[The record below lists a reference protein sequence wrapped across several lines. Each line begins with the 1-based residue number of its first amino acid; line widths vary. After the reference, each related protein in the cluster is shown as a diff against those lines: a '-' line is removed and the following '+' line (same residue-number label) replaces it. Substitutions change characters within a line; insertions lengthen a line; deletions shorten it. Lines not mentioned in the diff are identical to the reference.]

1 MLAAKARTAVGL
13 RQAAS
18 CVAPAVV
25 RPRPQARKPRATEES
40 RRPLVPPVPFE
51 GFDDEVGSSLVVLA
65 DDLSGAAECA
75 ALLPCCRAIDL
86 DPAASGPPGRTRVI
100 DLDSRRSSAAGAAL
114 LVAHAVHRHEP
125 AGGRLVKKADSLLR
139 GHFAPEA
146 RAFGEGVEGLLV
158 IPALPAAGRTVR
170 DGVVRLHG
178 VPLHR
183 TDAWQAEPG
192 PPPRSVA
199 EALGAARTVAVRL
212 DDVRAGARN
221 LEHRLR
227 SGLAAGT
234 ALVCDAETD
243 ADLDALAGAL
253 LRLPRTVRTIGAG
266 GIVAALGRRSATGV
280 QSTGPGGRRSAA
292 GGQHIGPGRPAA
304 ETLRPV
310 AVVVG
315 TAHRGAAAQIAQ
327 LSARGAQHIALPAAS
342 LVADPRSGRPGAPD
356 TEHRAPATAVGHVRA
371 RAPYTGPGPVRLPAP
386 VTVFSIAPTGTVDP
400 SAAPRLV
407 HGLCRAVAGRLPP
420 NADLVLTGGETAR
433 TLLDALAVTSLL
445 PVGQVHHGAVLC
457 RTPQGRGVVIR
468 PGSHGG
474 PDSLVR
480 MVEALLPDRNRPA
493 RAGTT
498 PRTPAGTNTPS
509 DGGPR

>member
-1 MLAAKARTAVGL
+1 M
-13 RQAAS
+13 
-18 CVAPAVV
+18 
-25 RPRPQARKPRATEES
+25 
-40 RRPLVPPVPFE
+40 PLVPFE
-51 GFDDEVGSSLVVLA
+51 GIDDEVGSSLVVLA

-86 DPAASGPPGRTRVI
+86 DPSAPGPPGLPRVI

-125 AGGRLVKKADSLLR
+125 DGRRLVKKADSLLR

-146 RAFGEGVEGLLV
+146 RAFGEGAEGLLV
-158 IPALPAAGRTVR
+158 ITAVPAAGRTVR

-212 DDVRAGARN
+212 DDVRAGARS

-234 ALVCDAETD
+234 SLVCDAETD
-243 ADLDALAGAL
+243 ADLDALAEAL

-266 GIVAALGRRSATGV
+266 GIVAALGRRCAGGV
-280 QSTGPGGRRSAA
+280 QRTGPGGRR
-292 GGQHIGPGRPAA
+292 IGPGRPAP

-310 AVVVG
+310 VVVVG

-327 LSARGAQHIALPAAS
+327 LSARGAQHLALPAAS
-342 LVADPRSGRPGAPD
+342 LITDPRSGRPCAPD
-356 TEHRAPATAVGHVRA
+356 TERYAPGTAVGHVRA
-371 RAPYTGPGPVRLPAP
+371 PYTSPGPVRLPAP
-386 VTVFSIAPTGTVDP
+386 VTVFSIARTGTVDP

-474 PDSLVR
+474 QDSLVR
-480 MVEALLPDRNRPA
+480 MVEALLPDHNRPA
-493 RAGTT
+493 RPGTT

>member
-1 MLAAKARTAVGL
+1 M
-13 RQAAS
+13 
-18 CVAPAVV
+18 
-25 RPRPQARKPRATEES
+25 
-40 RRPLVPPVPFE
+40 PLVPFE
-51 GFDDEVGSSLVVLA
+51 GIDDEVGSSLVVLA

-114 LVAHAVHRHEP
+114 LVAYAVRRHEP
-125 AGGRLVKKADSLLR
+125 EGGRLVKKADSLLR

-146 RAFGEGVEGLLV
+146 RAFGEGAEGLLV
-158 IPALPAAGRTVR
+158 ITAVPAAGRTVR

-212 DDVRAGARN
+212 DDVRAGARS

-234 ALVCDAETD
+234 SLVCDAETD
-243 ADLDALAGAL
+243 ADLDALAEAL

-266 GIVAALGRRSATGV
+266 GIVAALGRRCAGGV
-280 QSTGPGGRRSAA
+280 QSTGPGGRR
-292 GGQHIGPGRPAA
+292 IGPGRPAP

-310 AVVVG
+310 VVVVG

-327 LSARGAQHIALPAAS
+327 LSARGAQHTALPAAS
-342 LVADPRSGRPGAPD
+342 LLAASLAADPRSGRPGAPD
-356 TEHRAPATAVGHVRA
+356 TERCAPGTAVGHG
-371 RAPYTGPGPVRLPAP
+371 RAPYTSPGPVQLPAP
-386 VTVFSIAPTGTVDP
+386 VTVFSIARTGTVDP

-474 PDSLVR
+474 QDSLVR
-480 MVEALLPDRNRPA
+480 MVEALLPDHKRPA
-493 RAGTT
+493 RPGTT
-498 PRTPAGTNTPS
+498 PRTPAGTNTPF

>member
-1 MLAAKARTAVGL
+1 M
-13 RQAAS
+13 
-18 CVAPAVV
+18 
-25 RPRPQARKPRATEES
+25 
-40 RRPLVPPVPFE
+40 PLVPFE
-51 GFDDEVGSSLVVLA
+51 GIDDEVGSSLVVLA

-86 DPAASGPPGRTRVI
+86 DPAAPGPPGRTRVI

-125 AGGRLVKKADSLLR
+125 DGGRLVKKADSLLR

-146 RAFGEGVEGLLV
+146 RAFGEGAEGLLV
-158 IPALPAAGRTVR
+158 ITAVPAAGRTVR

-183 TDAWQAEPG
+183 TDAWQAEPA

-199 EALGAARTVAVRL
+199 EALGAARTIAVRL
-212 DDVRAGARN
+212 DDVRAGARS

-234 ALVCDAETD
+234 PLVCDAETD

-253 LRLPRTVRTIGAG
+253 IRLPRTVRTVGAG
-266 GIVAALGRRSATGV
+266 GIVAALGRRCATGA
-280 QSTGPGGRRSAA
+280 QSTGAGGRR
-292 GGQHIGPGRPAA
+292 IGPGRPAP
-304 ETLRPV
+304 EPLRPV
-310 AVVVG
+310 VVVVG

-327 LSARGAQHIALPAAS
+327 LSARGAQHLALPATS
-342 LVADPRSGRPGAPD
+342 LVTDPRSGRPGAPD
-356 TEHRAPATAVGHVRA
+356 TDHYALGTADGHVRA
-371 RAPYTGPGPVRLPAP
+371 RAPYTSRGTVRLPAP
-386 VTVFSIAPTGTVDP
+386 VTVFSIARTGTVDP

-474 PDSLVR
+474 QDSLVR

-493 RAGTT
+493 RPGTT

>member
-1 MLAAKARTAVGL
+1 M
-13 RQAAS
+13 
-18 CVAPAVV
+18 
-25 RPRPQARKPRATEES
+25 
-40 RRPLVPPVPFE
+40 PPVPFE
-51 GFDDEVGSSLVVLA
+51 EFDEAGSSLVVLA

-75 ALLPCCRAIDL
+75 ALLPRCRAIDL
-86 DPAASGPPGRTRVI
+86 DPAAPGSPGRTRVI

-114 LVAHAVHRHEP
+114 LVARAVQRHGP
-125 AGGRLVKKADSLLR
+125 AGGRLLKKADSLLR
-139 GHFAPEA
+139 GHFAPET
-146 RAFGEGVEGLLV
+146 RAFGEGADGLLV
-158 IPALPAAGRTVR
+158 IPALPAVGRTVR

-183 TDAWQAEPG
+183 TDAWRAEPG

-199 EALGAARTVAVRL
+199 EALGAARTAAVRL
-212 DDVRAGARN
+212 DGIRAGARS

-227 SGLAAGT
+227 SALAAGR
-234 ALVCDAETD
+234 AVVCDAETD

-253 LRLPRTVRTIGAG
+253 LSLPRTVRTVGAG
-266 GIVAALGRRSATGV
+266 GIVAALGRRSAAGSQRTR
-280 QSTGPGGRRSAA
+280 PEGR
-292 GGQHIGPGRPAA
+292 ITGPGRPAPQSP
-304 ETLRPV
+304 RPV

-315 TAHRGAAAQIAQ
+315 TAHSGAAAQIAQ

-342 LVADPRSGRPGAPD
+342 LAAVPRSGRPAAPGH
-356 TEHRAPATAVGHVRA
+356 EHRASVG
-371 RAPYTGPGPVRLPAP
+371 RAPYTSPGSVRLPAP

-445 PVGQVHHGAVLC
+445 PVVQVHHGAVLC
-457 RTPQGRGVVIR
+457 RTPQGRRVVIR

-480 MVEALLPDRNRPA
+480 MVEALCPDRDCPD
-493 RAGTT
+493 RAGAT
-498 PRTPAGTNTPS
+498 P
-509 DGGPR
+509 

>member
-1 MLAAKARTAVGL
+1 MPP
-13 RQAAS
+13 
-18 CVAPAVV
+18 APL
-25 RPRPQARKPRATEES
+25 EE
-40 RRPLVPPVPFE
+40 L
-51 GFDDEVGSSLVVLA
+51 DDEAGSPLVVLA

-86 DPAASGPPGRTRVI
+86 DADTAGQPGRTRVI
-100 DLDSRRSSAAGAAL
+100 DLDSRRSSAGGAAL
-114 LVAHAVHRHEP
+114 LVAHAVRRHEP

-146 RAFGEGVEGLLV
+146 RAFGEGAEGLLV
-158 IPALPAAGRTVR
+158 IPALPTAGRTVR

-178 VPLHR
+178 VSLHR
-183 TDAWQAEPG
+183 TDAWQAESG

-199 EALGAARTVAVRL
+199 EALGAARTVAIRL
-212 DDVRAGARN
+212 DDVRSGARS

-234 ALVCDAETD
+234 ALVCDAETE

-266 GIVAALGRRSATGV
+266 GIVAALGRRSA
-280 QSTGPGGRRSAA
+280 A
-292 GGQHIGPGRPAA
+292 GGQGIGPEGQHTGPGRPAP
-304 ETLRPV
+304 ETPRPV

-315 TAHRGAAAQIAQ
+315 TAHPGAAAQIAQ

-342 LVADPRSGRPGAPD
+342 LLAASLIADPRRGRPGAPD
-356 TEHRAPATAVGHVRA
+356 PGPRAPAAGHVRA
-371 RAPYTGPGPVRLPAP
+371 RGPYPGPGPVRLPAP
-386 VTVFSIAPTGTVDP
+386 VTVFSIAPTGPIDP

-407 HGLCRAVAGRLPP
+407 HSLCRAVVGRLPP

-445 PVGQVHHGAVLC
+445 PVGQVHHGAALC

-480 MVEALLPDRNRPA
+480 MVEALLPDRIRPA
-493 RAGTT
+493 RAATT
-498 PRTPAGTNTPS
+498 PRTPEGTNTPS

>member
-1 MLAAKARTAVGL
+1 M
-13 RQAAS
+13 
-18 CVAPAVV
+18 P
-25 RPRPQARKPRATEES
+25 P
-40 RRPLVPPVPFE
+40 VPSVPFE

-75 ALLPCCRAIDL
+75 ALLPCCRVIDL

-125 AGGRLVKKADSLLR
+125 ACGRLVKKADSLLR

-146 RAFGEGVEGLLV
+146 RAFGEGAEGLLV

-183 TDAWQAEPG
+183 TDAWHAEPG

-212 DDVRAGARN
+212 DDVRAGAQS

-280 QSTGPGGRRSAA
+280 QRT
-292 GGQHIGPGRPAA
+292 GPGRPAP
-304 ETLRPV
+304 ETLRQV

-327 LSARGAQHIALPAAS
+327 LSARGAQHFALPAAS
-342 LVADPRSGRPGAPD
+342 LLADPRSGRPGAPD
-356 TEHRAPATAVGHVRA
+356 TEHRGPATAVGHVRA
-371 RAPYTGPGPVRLPAP
+371 RAPYTDPGPVRLPAP
-386 VTVFSIAPTGTVDP
+386 VTVFSIALTGTVDP